1 MDHATYQTSEKLG
14 YWCVFCCSLFYI
26 LDIQLTSR
34 FPTILDTLILA
45 RSKVLLRN
53 PHSTSECALSMS
65 ARTCVR
71 RSKKADKAV
80 SLLQGLRVETWNQGM
95 SRTMDMHQKVPDD
108 WEWDLQ
114 W

>member
-1 MDHATYQTSEKLG
+1 M
-14 YWCVFCCSLFYI
+14 
-26 LDIQLTSR
+26 
-34 FPTILDTLILA
+34 DTLILA

-53 PHSTSECALSMS
+53 PHSTSECPLSIS
-65 ARTCVR
+65 ARPRIR
-71 RSKKADKAV
+71 RGMETDKAV

-95 SRTMDMHQKVPDD
+95 SRAMDMHQKVPDD

>member
-1 MDHATYQTSEKLG
+1 M
-14 YWCVFCCSLFYI
+14 
-26 LDIQLTSR
+26 
-34 FPTILDTLILA
+34 
-45 RSKVLLRN
+45 
-53 PHSTSECALSMS
+53 
-65 ARTCVR
+65 
-71 RSKKADKAV
+71 KADKAV

>member
-26 LDIQLTSR
+26 LDMQLTSR

-53 PHSTSECALSMS
+53 PHSTSGFS
-65 ARTCVR
+65 
-71 RSKKADKAV
+71 
-80 SLLQGLRVETWNQGM
+80 
-95 SRTMDMHQKVPDD
+95 VPCPCRPGPAFG
-108 WEWDLQ
+108 EV
-114 W
+114 